1 MQRFGGLFI
10 RMLLNILGLFDK
22 VPTVFQQP
30 VRLTDC
36 NGGAQREERNLMTLP
51 PNPRV
56 LFEAA
61 VDRTRL
67 RFSAHH
73 LWLHPLLTPLP
84 LSPH

>member
-10 RMLLNILGLFDK
+10 RMLPNILGLFDK

-36 NGGAQREERNLMTLP
+36 NGAQGEACNLMTLP
-51 PNPRV
+51 LNPRV

-67 RFSAHH
+67 RLSAHR
-73 LWLHPLLTPLP
+73 LWLRPLLTPLP